1 MGCRFFSSELL
12 QFLRLEPERGRGE
25 EEARRQRGWVPKLAP
40 GQGGQGERLKKRGRP
55 CRLGGGWCKQRVG
68 NLPARPVL
76 GPARPGGAPPPA
88 SISRVC
94 REALLGVRSES
105 LSTSLAQVCILEKRS
120 DFGNGGWRVHFRNAG
135 GTRSLSFPRVQLRV
149 NRWSRPRADPVQH
162 RALTLQA
169 DTGKREKEKRE
180 GLFKSLAAH

>member
-1 MGCRFFSSELL
+1 MLCRFFSSELL

-40 GQGGQGERLKKRGRP
+40 GQGGQGETEKKRPALQIGR
-55 CRLGGGWCKQRVG
+55 RLVQAAG

-149 NRWSRPRADPVQH
+149 NRWSRPRADPMQH

>member
-1 MGCRFFSSELL
+1 MCYAGSSVLNCSSSSDLNPREA
-12 QFLRLEPERGRGE
+12 EGR
-25 EEARRQRGWVPKLAP
+25 RRQEGREGGFQKLAP
-40 GQGGQGERLKKRGRP
+40 GQGGQGETEKKRPALQIGR
-55 CRLGGGWCKQRVG
+55 RLVQAAG

-94 REALLGVRSES
+94 REALLGFRSES
-105 LSTSLAQVCILEKRS
+105 LSTSLAPVCILEKRS

-169 DTGKREKEKRE
+169 DTGKRKRR
-180 GLFKSLAAH
+180 GRDSLKV

>member
-1 MGCRFFSSELL
+1 MGSKTGPRA
-12 QFLRLEPERGRGE
+12 GR
-25 EEARRQRGWVPKLAP
+25 ARR
-40 GQGGQGERLKKRGRP
+40 ETEKKRPALQIGR
-55 CRLGGGWCKQRVG
+55 RLVQAAG

-149 NRWSRPRADPVQH
+149 NRWSRPRADPMQH